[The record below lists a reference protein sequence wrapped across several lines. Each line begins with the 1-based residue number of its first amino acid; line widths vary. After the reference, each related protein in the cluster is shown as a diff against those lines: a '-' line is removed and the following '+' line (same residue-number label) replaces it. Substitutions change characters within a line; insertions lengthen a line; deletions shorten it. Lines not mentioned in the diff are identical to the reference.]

1 MKHESES
8 ARASLMKGFYYKDS
22 RPRALLFGLSENA
35 HAQGKCQLSAIRITF
50 KNYLNNSE
58 KIMDK
63 KLQLF

>member
-1 MKHESES
+1 
-8 ARASLMKGFYYKDS
+8 MKGFYYKDS